1 VIDVAQ
7 MRSLSRRDDAT
18 PAEALTRIA
27 SAIDPAA
34 GYDSY
39 GTGAIVEALEHDL
52 ASILGKERAV
62 FSMSGK
68 AAQLAMLRVH
78 ADRRGRRLVAAHP
91 RSHIVEDESNAI
103 EMLYGLAVA
112 RTGGLT
118 RIFTADDLDAIR
130 EPLAAVVVELPLRRV
145 AYTAPSWDAL
155 VAICERARSLGA
167 AVHCD
172 GARLWEVQPFYGR
185 PHAEIAALFDT
196 VYVSLYKG
204 LGAPAGAA
212 LAGAADDVEAAR
224 VWITRAGAIVYRMYP
239 MVAAAHAGFH
249 AELRHMQAYYDYAC
263 ALAAAFADLPGV
275 DVVPTKPCCNAFVVH
290 LRGMHDALLAAAEA
304 VAAELGII
312 AFRTLFPT
320 ANPAVQAAEITVGT
334 NTLAIAPAEAR
345 ALFAAIVARASA

>member
-1 VIDVAQ
+1 MIHVAP
-7 MRSLSRRDDAT
+7 MRFLSRRDDAT
-18 PAEALTRIA
+18 PAEALARLA
-27 SAIDPAA
+27 GAVDPTA
-34 GYDSY
+34 GFDSY
-39 GTGAIVEALEHDL
+39 GTGALVEALEHDL
-52 ASILGKERAV
+52 AAVLGKERAV

-78 ADRRGRRLVAAHP
+78 AERRGRRLVAAHP

-103 EMLYGLAVA
+103 EVLYGLAVA
-112 RTGGLT
+112 RTGTLT

-145 AYTAPSWDAL
+145 AYTAPPWDAL
-155 VAICERARSLGA
+155 VAIVERARSLGA

-185 PHAEIAALFDT
+185 SHAEIAALFDT

-239 MVAAAHAGFH
+239 MVLAAHAGMR
-249 AELRHMQAYYDYAC
+249 AELPRMQAYYEHARAFAT
-263 ALAAAFADLPGV
+263 ALADLPGV
-275 DVVPTKPCCNAFVVH
+275 DVVPAVPCCNAFTVH
-290 LRGMHDALLAAAEA
+290 LRGTHEELTAAAEA
-304 VAAELGII
+304 TAAAHGIL
-312 AFRTLFPT
+312 AFRSLMPT
-320 ANPAVQAAEITVGT
+320 ANAAVQATEIVVGA
-334 NTLAIAPAEAR
+334 NSLDVAPAEAR
-345 ALFAAIVARASA
+345 AVLEAIVRRASA